1 MTAAA
6 VALVSVRIEQLFAQ
20 RLHLEVPSPA
30 TDLLETGVLD
40 SLGLVDLLVHL
51 EREFGVVVS
60 LADLDLAQFRSLES
74 IAEFVAGRLAGRT

>member
-6 VALVSVRIEQLFAQ
+6 ALLSGRIEQLFAQ
-20 RLHLEVPSPA
+20 RLHLDVPSPA

-51 EREFGVVVS
+51 EREFGLVVS

-74 IAEFVAGRLAGRT
+74 IAEFVAGRLAEAA